1 MKTKTR
7 IPLNA
12 LGGLGLTAWLL
23 SSAMTLNAQDG
34 PPQGGFSRTQMRRQ
48 LLERMRE
55 QLEITDDS
63 EWKVVAD
70 AITKVMEARRAVVGF
85 GGLGGPFGRPAGH
98 YRCRLAGPFLI
109 ATQARAPT

>member
-63 EWKVVAD
+63 EWKVDAD
-70 AITKVMEARRAVVGF
+70 AITKVMEARRAVVKF
-85 GGLGGPFGRPAGH
+85 GGLGGPFGRPGGPLPMPAG
-98 YRCRLAGPFLI
+98 GPFLI
-109 ATQARAPT
+109 ASQARAPT